1 MLAEPLLPALPDT
14 SAATSCFWTPAAAE
28 GHPARVPAVDPLR
41 RAFALA
47 FLTGPWAGGGAM
59 AAAARDPAP
68 LQLAREAPADIDPR
82 GWLVSEKLDG
92 ARAWWD
98 GEQLRFRSGIPI
110 QAPAWFTQRL
120 PRTPLD
126 GELWLGRGCFEDLV
140 GAVRRQAPDDAAW
153 RELRYQVFDL
163 PGAPGPFEQ
172 RAARLRALVERAGW
186 AGLEAVE
193 QRLVPDRAALR
204 AWLDHVVEGGGEG
217 LMLHRAQAL
226 WRPGR
231 SPDLLKLKTSQ
242 DDEAVVIGHVP
253 GRGRLAGQL
262 GALRV
267 RDAQGREFLL
277 GTGMDDALRRHP
289 PPVGS
294 LVSYTYQG
302 RTGQGLPRFASYLRE
317 RPAF

>member
-14 SAATSCFWTPAAAE
+14 PVAPGCSWPPLAVEGPSARAP
-28 GHPARVPAVDPLR
+28 GVDRLR

-47 FLTGPWAGGGAM
+47 CLAGPWAGGGAL
-59 AAAARDPAP
+59 AAAAREPAP

-153 RELRYQVFDL
+153 REVRYQVFDL

-242 DDEAVVIGHVP
+242 DDEAVVIGHVQ

-277 GTGMDDALRRHP
+277 GTGMDDALRSNP

>member
-1 MLAEPLLPALPDT
+1 MLAEPLFPALPAT
-14 SAATSCFWTPAAAE
+14 PAATRCFWTPAAAE
-28 GHPARVPAVDPLR
+28 GHPTRVPAVDPLR

-47 FLTGPWAGGGAM
+47 FLAGPWAGGGAM

-98 GEQLRFRSGIPI
+98 GKQLRFRSGIPI

-140 GAVRRQAPDDAAW
+140 GAVRRQTPDDAAW

-172 RAARLRALVERAGW
+172 RAARLRALVERADW

-193 QRLVPDRAALR
+193 QRVVPDRAALR

-277 GTGMDDALRRHP
+277 GTGMDDAFRRNP

>member
-1 MLAEPLLPALPDT
+1 MIAKSLFSALVRRPAPQRAPWNELTTDAPG
-14 SAATSCFWTPAAAE
+14 PAD
-28 GHPARVPAVDPLR
+28 RRR
-41 RAFALA
+41 RACVLGLMTASWTASFAW
-47 FLTGPWAGGGAM
+47 GAG
-59 AAAARDPAP
+59 RLELAP
-68 LQLAREAPADIDPR
+68 LQLAQEAPVDIDPR

-98 GEQLRFRSGIPI
+98 GEVLRFRSGIPI

-277 GTGMDDALRRHP
+277 GTGMDDALRRNP